1 MRLAQAFSLG
11 AWLIVTINLLMAF
24 GAIGVFTRM
33 TPAIAEIISNNER
46 SLQACEEMLTALVM
60 AAHDHAGKKT
70 EHIQK
75 FAKALERA
83 RNNVTEGE
91 EPAALDIISSHYE
104 GALAG
109 DKQAL
114 EATTDA
120 ILALSKI
127 NRDAMANADK
137 KAQQLGHGGAWGIVF
152 MAVFV
157 FIAGIVFIQQL
168 NSKLLRPLE
177 EIKTVLLEHQTG
189 ETRRRCA
196 GANLPTDIRGI
207 FGSINRLLDR
217 TSHDFSNDR

>member
-1 MRLAQAFSLG
+1 MRLAQAFSLA

-24 GAIGVFTRM
+24 GAIGVFSRM

-46 SLQACEEMLTALVM
+46 SLQACEEMLTSLVM
-60 AAHDHAGKKT
+60 AAHDHGDKKLA
-70 EHIQK
+70 HSQSFK
-75 FAKALERA
+75 NALERA

-91 EPAALDIISSHYE
+91 EPAALETIVSHFE

-109 DKQAL
+109 NRQAL
-114 EATTDA
+114 ETTTAA
-120 ILALSKI
+120 ILTLSKV
-127 NRDAMANADK
+127 NRDAMASADK
-137 KAQQLGHGGAWGIVF
+137 KAQQLGRGGAWGIVF

-157 FIAGIVFIQQL
+157 FIAGILFIQQL
-168 NSKLLRPLE
+168 NSKLLKPLE

>member
-46 SLQACEEMLTALVM
+46 SLQACEEMLTALVK
-60 AAHDHAGKKT
+60 AAHDKGDKKLA
-70 EHIQK
+70 HSQNFK
-75 FAKALERA
+75 KALERA
-83 RNNVTEGE
+83 KHNVTEGE
-91 EPAALDIISSHYE
+91 EPAALDTISSHYE

-109 DKQAL
+109 SKQAL
-114 EATTDA
+114 ETTTAA
-120 ILALSKI
+120 ILTLSKI

-137 KAQQLGHGGAWGIVF
+137 KAQQLGRGGAWGIVF

-157 FIAGIVFIQQL
+157 FIAGILFIQQL
-168 NSKLLRPLE
+168 NSKLLKPLE

-196 GANLPTDIRGI
+196 AANLPTDIRSI
-207 FGSINRLLDR
+207 FGSINSLLDR
-217 TSHDFSNDR
+217 TTHDFSNNR